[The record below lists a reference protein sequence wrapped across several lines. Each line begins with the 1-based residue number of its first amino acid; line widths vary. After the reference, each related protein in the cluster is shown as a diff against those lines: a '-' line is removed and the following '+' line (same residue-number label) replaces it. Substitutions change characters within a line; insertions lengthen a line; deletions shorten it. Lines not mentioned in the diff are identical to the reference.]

1 MNKILFLLSLLISTA
16 TLADPVKVVIYWGWP
31 NQQAQTPYYRTML
44 DQANLDQKKYEFVLE
59 IRPGAGGGIA
69 AKAATDDKDSPRRVV
84 LLAHSNAFFVRPY
97 LYPDLAG
104 YSFDQFRPVMIQGH
118 ANLGLVVTSGKTMEQ
133 LLSQKELRIGTS
145 GAGSFNHM
153 LVERLT
159 RTIFASKDT
168 TVVHF
173 TSQNDALIAVAGG
186 HIDTVFAFR
195 PDIQGNNRLSMA
207 AIIGRKSYPGTPLL
221 ANYGVPALADASVNW
236 FILAKRDLPIGT
248 LQEIQQI
255 LLKAEQNPL
264 TQKTYEFNQLVQEAS
279 YKNPATYD
287 DWYRRQQSQI
297 RYLSNGVVLK

>member
-1 MNKILFLLSLLISTA
+1 MKKLLAVFCVLFSTA
-16 TLADPVKVVIYWGWP
+16 AFADPIKVITYWGWP
-31 NQQAQTPYYRTML
+31 NQQAQTPYYRTL
-44 DQANLDQKKYEFVLE
+44 FDQANADQKKYEFVLE

-69 AKAATDDKDSPRRVV
+69 AKAAADDRDTARRIV

-97 LYPDLAG
+97 LYPDAAG
-104 YSFDQFRPVMIQGH
+104 YTFDQFKTLLIQGH
-118 ANLGLVVTSGKTMEQ
+118 ANLGLVTANQSMAD
-133 LLSQKELRIGTS
+133 LLKKNELRIGTS

-153 LVERLT
+153 LVERLV
-159 RTIFASKDT
+159 RTIFANKQT

-207 AIIGRKSYPGTPLL
+207 AITGRKSYPGTPLL
-221 ANYGVPALADASVNW
+221 ADYGVPAFADASVNW
-236 FILAKRDLPIGT
+236 FIMGRRDLPEST
-248 LQEIQQI
+248 FREIQSI
-255 LLKAEQNPL
+255 LLKAEQNKI
-264 TQKTYEFNQLVQEAS
+264 TQQSYTFNQLTQLDQ
-279 YKNPATYD
+279 YKNPVTYD

>member
-1 MNKILFLLSLLISTA
+1 MKKIFAVVCFFVSTWVW
-16 TLADPVKVVIYWGWP
+16 ADPVKVVVYWGWP

-44 DQANLDQKKYEFVLE
+44 DQANADQKKYEFVLD

-69 AKAATDDKDSPRRVV
+69 AKAAADDRDTARRIV
-84 LLAHSNAFFVRPY
+84 LLSHSNAFFVRPY
-97 LYPDLAG
+97 LYPEAAG
-104 YSFDQFRPVMIQGH
+104 YTFDQFKTVLIQGH
-118 ANLGLVVTSGKTMEQ
+118 ANLGLVTQNKTMAQ
-133 LLSQKELRIGTS
+133 LLALPHIRIGTS

-159 RTIFASKDT
+159 RTVFAGQQA

-195 PDIQGNNRLSMA
+195 PDIQGNDRLTMA
-207 AIIGRKSYPGTPLL
+207 AITGRKAYPGTPLL
-221 ANYGVPALADASVNW
+221 ANYGVPAFAEASVNW
-236 FILAKRDLPIGT
+236 FILAKRDLPAAT
-248 LQEIQQI
+248 FQEIQQI

-264 TQKTYEFNQLVQEAS
+264 TQKTYTFNQLVQEPS
-279 YKNPATYD
+279 YKNPTTYD
-287 DWYRRQQSQI
+287 DWYRRQQSQV